1 MARKC
6 GGKCTAYPTERR
18 MLMAVGRAVP
28 WSSQIK
34 NREKSCER
42 SYFPVCSHLTR
53 EGTGSKGLMVTR
65 IEKPGNAGLLFFY
78 VSINIPIGIFFLNNS
93 SIMRIIPKRQEMASQ
108 LKGKI
113 MKYFIAIFTA
123 VLLSLGFIACGDEES
138 DTAVE
143 DTAAD
148 AADAGSDAGDAG
160 SEDAGEGEGEGS
172 EDAGAEE

>member
-1 MARKC
+1 MR
-6 GGKCTAYPTERR
+6 GF
-18 MLMAVGRAVP
+18 
-28 WSSQIK
+28 S
-34 NREKSCER
+34 
-42 SYFPVCSHLTR
+42 
-53 EGTGSKGLMVTR
+53 
-65 IEKPGNAGLLFFY
+65 FFY